1 MFTEVIKYLENNPC
15 DFNKKQGDR
24 ISQKTGIN
32 DV

>member
-1 MFTEVIKYLENNPC
+1 MFTEVIKQLEKSPC
-15 DFNKKQGDR
+15 DGNKKQGDR